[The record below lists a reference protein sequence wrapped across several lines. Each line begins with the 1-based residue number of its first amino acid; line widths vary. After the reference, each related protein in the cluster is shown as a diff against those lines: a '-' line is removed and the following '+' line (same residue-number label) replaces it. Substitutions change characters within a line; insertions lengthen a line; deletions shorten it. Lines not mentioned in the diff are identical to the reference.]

1 MWNCGMVLRKLLR
14 LLSLAWGKSITTM
27 DRDSIAQRASTLQ
40 GNGHAL
46 GTQTALQVDMNSTWP
61 ISRYIDLLSPQYS
74 VLHWIALLVEHRSFR
89 KDTAIA
95 VGACEYLHNHFLPD
109 ANAYDVIRG
118 WRADDSYFS
127 YARAFV
133 NNTVTIDQLGRALRL
148 GNLGEQIVLKSE
160 RALMSIRFAGFER
173 ASQALY
179 GPLAKDRDEL
189 ARAQYRELPT
199 ENPFEGIRIVDIVR
213 EGMTEND
220 PRLQ

>member
-1 MWNCGMVLRKLLR
+1 MELWHGSQKIIEIPQLGLGKVHNDYGQGFYCTE
-14 LLSLAWGKSITTM
+14 SLDLAREWACS
-27 DRDSIAQRASTLQ
+27 RDSDGFANCYELEIADL
-40 GNGHAL
+40 NVL
-46 GTQTALQVDMNSTWP
+46 
-61 ISRYIDLLSPQYS
+61 DLLSPQNS

-89 KDTAIA
+89 KDTAVA
-95 VGACEYLHNHFLPD
+95 VEACEYLLDHFLPD

-133 NNTVTIDQLGRALRL
+133 NNTITIDQLGRAMRL

-160 RALMSIRFAGFER
+160 RAFKSIRFAGFER
-173 ASQALY
+173 APQALY

-189 ARAQYRELPT
+189 ARAQYRELLT
-199 ENPFEGIRIVDIVR
+199 ENPFEGIRIVDIIR
-213 EGMTEND
+213 EGMTGDD

>member
-1 MWNCGMVLRKLLR
+1 MADLKVL
-14 LLSLAWGKSITTM
+14 
-27 DRDSIAQRASTLQ
+27 
-40 GNGHAL
+40 
-46 GTQTALQVDMNSTWP
+46 
-61 ISRYIDLLSPQYS
+61 DLLSPQYS

-89 KDTAIA
+89 KDTAVA
-95 VGACEYLHNHFLPD
+95 VGACEYLRDHFLPD

-118 WRADDSYFS
+118 RRADDSYFS

-133 NNTVTIDQLGRALRL
+133 NNTITIDQLGRAMRL

-160 RALMSIRFAGFER
+160 RAFKSIRFAGFER
-173 ASQALY
+173 APQALY

-189 ARAQYRELPT
+189 ARAQYRELLT
-199 ENPFEGIRIVDIVR
+199 ENPFEGIRVVDIVR